1 MDATRGMRRVFRR
14 LAARDARRQ
23 AREEADPAAPA
34 PSEPLTQAPAAPT
47 SARAAPADS
56 RPPGGSTPSARP
68 RQPQPRRPLGGA
80 ARPAAHPTHPRRGG
94 RSAGA
99 VFDDLV
105 TARRRQAEGRQAGA
119 RAQKPAGVVTAG
131 AGRSGRERA
140 VAPAAVKTPG
150 LEAAF
155 TPESLGRAWLHIKAN
170 GGGPGVD
177 GVSLDDFTA
186 HAEAELAAL
195 RRDVLGGVYRAT
207 PIRTVWV
214 PKRSGEGQRPL
225 AKWTIRDRVAQRAL
239 VEYLEPTFEKR
250 FLDCSFGF
258 RPGRGVQDA
267 TARILTLRDQG
278 LRWVVD
284 ADIKKCFEHIDPG
297 LLQQRL
303 RSELN
308 DPGLLWLLE
317 GWIQVRIMNA
327 LVGQRPTAGTS
338 QGGPISPL
346 LANIYLHPLDVKLT
360 QAKLNLVRYAD
371 DLVVLCPRRQ
381 DAEAAL
387 AQVEDGL
394 RELRLELNPKKTRL
408 VSFDE
413 GFQFLGVFF
422 IGNKHHY
429 LGF

>member
-1 MDATRGMRRVFRR
+1 MDPTRGMRRVFKR

-23 AREEADPAAPA
+23 AREETTEMTSAAAQKDAPVKPEPGAARAVDSTPADESQAGTGIARPKLRFTPRPPARQKPPAGRSTGGAFNDLAAARRQAANRLRVDHKPHPAAA
-34 PSEPLTQAPAAPT
+34 PRAVKPDAPAA
-47 SARAAPADS
+47 S
-56 RPPGGSTPSARP
+56 
-68 RQPQPRRPLGGA
+68 
-80 ARPAAHPTHPRRGG
+80 
-94 RSAGA
+94 
-99 VFDDLV
+99 
-105 TARRRQAEGRQAGA
+105 
-119 RAQKPAGVVTAG
+119 
-131 AGRSGRERA
+131 
-140 VAPAAVKTPG
+140 KTPG

-155 TPESLGRAWLHIKAN
+155 AIENLARAWLHIKAN

-177 GVSLDDFTA
+177 GVSLDDFAA
-186 HAEAELAAL
+186 HADAELAAL
-195 RRDVLGGVYRAT
+195 RQDVLSGAYRPT
-207 PIRTVWV
+207 PVKTVWV

-225 AKWTIRDRVAQRAL
+225 AKWTIRDRVAQRAV
-239 VEYLEPTFEKR
+239 VEHLEPTFERR

-267 TARILTLRDQG
+267 AARILTLRDQG

-284 ADIKKCFEHIDPG
+284 ADIKKCFERVDPD
-297 LLQQRL
+297 LLIKRL
-303 RSELN
+303 RSELD

-317 GWIQVRIMNA
+317 GWIRVRIMNA

-346 LANIYLHPLDVKLT
+346 LANIYLHPLDVRLT
-360 QAKLNLVRYAD
+360 QARLNLVRYAD
-371 DLVVLCPRRQ
+371 DLVVLCARRQ

-387 AQVEDGL
+387 AQVEQGL
-394 RELRLELNPKKTRL
+394 RELRLELNLNKTRL

-422 IGNKHHY
+422 IGNKHHV

>member
-1 MDATRGMRRVFRR
+1 MDPTRGMRRVFKR
-14 LAARDARRQ
+14 LEARDARRQ
-23 AREEADPAAPA
+23 AREGTVE
-34 PSEPLTQAPAAPT
+34 TT
-47 SARAAPADS
+47 SAAARKDAPVEPGLEPGAPRAVDSTPADEGGAGTGVTRPKPRFAP
-56 RPPGGSTPSARP
+56 RPPPTRQKP
-68 RQPQPRRPLGGA
+68 RS
-80 ARPAAHPTHPRRGG
+80 G

-99 VFDDLV
+99 VFNDLAA
-105 TARRRQAEGRQAGA
+105 ARRQTANRLRLDHKPHAASAGA
-119 RAQKPAGVVTAG
+119 P
-131 AGRSGRERA
+131 RA
-140 VAPAAVKTPG
+140 VKPGEPAASKTPG
-150 LEAAF
+150 LEEAF
-155 TPESLGRAWLHIKAN
+155 TPANLARAWLHIKAN

-177 GVSLDDFTA
+177 GVSLDDFAA
-186 HAEAELAAL
+186 HADAELTAL
-195 RRDVLGGVYRAT
+195 RQDVLGGAYRPT
-207 PIRTVWV
+207 PVKTVWV

-225 AKWTIRDRVAQRAL
+225 AKWTIRDRVAQRAV
-239 VEYLEPTFEKR
+239 VEYLEPTFEQR

-267 TARILTLRDQG
+267 AARILALRDQG

-284 ADIKKCFEHIDPG
+284 ADIKKCFERVDPD
-297 LLQQRL
+297 LLIKRL
-303 RSELN
+303 RSELD

-317 GWIQVRIMNA
+317 GWIRVRIMNA

-346 LANIYLHPLDVKLT
+346 LANIYLHPLDVRLT

-371 DLVVLCPRRQ
+371 DLVVLCARRQ

-387 AQVEDGL
+387 AQVEQGL
-394 RELRLELNPKKTRL
+394 RELRLELNPNKTRL

-422 IGNKHHY
+422 IGNKHHV

>member
-1 MDATRGMRRVFRR
+1 MDATRGMRRIVRR
-14 LAARDARRQ
+14 LADREARRQ
-23 AREEADPAAPA
+23 AREGPNEANDAPVG
-34 PSEPLTQAPAAPT
+34 PESSAPT
-47 SARAAPADS
+47 PPRAEPRPPAGGQPRATGPQRPGGGAS
-56 RPPGGSTPSARP
+56 RPPARSHRPGS
-68 RQPQPRRPLGGA
+68 
-80 ARPAAHPTHPRRGG
+80 GG

-99 VFDDLV
+99 VFDGLV
-105 TARRRQAEGRQAGA
+105 AARRQRTARPAGA
-119 RAQKPAGVVTAG
+119 PVPTVTPGSARAEREPAVPPAGV
-131 AGRSGRERA
+131 
-140 VAPAAVKTPG
+140 KTQG

-155 TPESLGRAWLHIKAN
+155 TRESLARAWLHIKAN

-177 GVSLDDFTA
+177 GVSLDDFAA
-186 HAEAELAAL
+186 HADAELAAL
-195 RRDVLGGVYRAT
+195 RQEVLSGAYRPT
-207 PIRTVWV
+207 PIKTVWV

-225 AKWTIRDRVAQRAL
+225 AKWTIRDRVAQRAV
-239 VEYLEPTFEKR
+239 VEYLEPHFEQR

-267 TARILTLRDQG
+267 AARILTLRDQG

-284 ADIKKCFEHIDPG
+284 ADIKKCFERIDPD
-297 LLQQRL
+297 LLIKRL

-317 GWIQVRIMNA
+317 RWVKVRIMNV

-346 LANIYLHPLDVKLT
+346 LANVYLHPLDVRLT
-360 QAKLNLVRYAD
+360 QAGLNLVRYAD
-371 DLVVLCPRRQ
+371 DLVVLCARRQ

-387 AQVEDGL
+387 AQVEQGL
-394 RELRLELNPKKTRL
+394 SELHLELNPKKTRL

-422 IGNKHHY
+422 VGNKHHY

>member
-1 MDATRGMRRVFRR
+1 MDATRGMRRIFRR
-14 LAARDARRQ
+14 LAARDTRRQ
-23 AREEADPAAPA
+23 AREGANETNDAPA
-34 PSEPLTQAPAAPT
+34 GPEPTTPAPP
-47 SARAAPADS
+47 RAAPRPPAGGQPRAADPQRPSGGAS
-56 RPPGGSTPSARP
+56 RPP
-68 RQPQPRRPLGGA
+68 
-80 ARPAAHPTHPRRGG
+80 ARPARPGSGG

-99 VFDDLV
+99 VFDGLV
-105 TARRRQAEGRQAGA
+105 AARRQRAARPAGA
-119 RAQKPAGVVTAG
+119 PAPTVTPGSSRAGGGPAVTPAGV
-131 AGRSGRERA
+131 
-140 VAPAAVKTPG
+140 KTQG

-155 TPESLGRAWLHIKAN
+155 TRESLARAWLHIKAN

-177 GVSLDDFTA
+177 GVSLDDFAA
-186 HAEAELAAL
+186 HADAELAAL
-195 RRDVLGGVYRAT
+195 RQEVLSGAYRPT
-207 PIRTVWV
+207 PIKTVWV

-225 AKWTIRDRVAQRAL
+225 AKWTIRDRVAQRAV
-239 VEYLEPTFEKR
+239 VEYLEPHFEQR

-267 TARILTLRDQG
+267 AARILTLRDQG

-284 ADIKKCFEHIDPG
+284 ADIKKCFERIDPD
-297 LLQQRL
+297 LLLKRL

-317 GWIQVRIMNA
+317 RWVRVRIMNV

-346 LANIYLHPLDVKLT
+346 LANVYLHPLDVRLT
-360 QAKLNLVRYAD
+360 QAGLNLVRYAD

-387 AQVEDGL
+387 AQVEQGL
-394 RELRLELNPKKTRL
+394 SELHLELNPKKTRL

-422 IGNKHHY
+422 VGNKHHY

>member
-1 MDATRGMRRVFRR
+1 MDPTRGIRRVFKR
-14 LAARDARRQ
+14 LAAREARRQ
-23 AREEADPAAPA
+23 EGEAPA
-34 PSEPLTQAPAAPT
+34 EVAPAGQEAEKPGP
-47 SARAAPADS
+47 SVDQVRPPVGPQIVKPGPSVGSGPRLGEARS
-56 RPPGGSTPSARP
+56 RPAVQVRP
-68 RQPQPRRPLGGA
+68 RHGGA
-80 ARPAAHPTHPRRGG
+80 AGRGRRPGAAFDE
-94 RSAGA
+94 A
-99 VFDDLV
+99 VM
-105 TARRRQAEGRQAGA
+105 TRRRQAEARSAAGA
-119 RAQKPAGVVTAG
+119 SASASASAGQMGG
-131 AGRSGRERA
+131 AGQGRA
-140 VAPAAVKTPG
+140 AAPAAVKTPG
-150 LEAAF
+150 LQAAF
-155 TPESLGRAWLHIKAN
+155 EMGNLDRAWLHIKAN

-177 GVSLDDFTA
+177 GVSLEHFAA
-186 HAEAELAAL
+186 HAGEELAGL
-195 RRDVLGGVYRAT
+195 RQDVLSGVYRPT
-207 PIRTVWV
+207 PVKTVWV
-214 PKRSGEGQRPL
+214 PKRSGEGMRPL
-225 AKWTIRDRVAQRAL
+225 AKWTIRDRVAQRAV
-239 VEYLEPTFEKR
+239 VEYLEPTFERR

-267 TARILTLRDQG
+267 AARILMLRDQG

-284 ADIKKCFEHIDPG
+284 ADIKKCFERIDPT
-297 LLQQRL
+297 LLIKRL
-303 RSELN
+303 REELS

-317 GWIQVRIMNA
+317 GWVQVHIMNA
-327 LVGQRPTAGTS
+327 LAGQRPTAGTS